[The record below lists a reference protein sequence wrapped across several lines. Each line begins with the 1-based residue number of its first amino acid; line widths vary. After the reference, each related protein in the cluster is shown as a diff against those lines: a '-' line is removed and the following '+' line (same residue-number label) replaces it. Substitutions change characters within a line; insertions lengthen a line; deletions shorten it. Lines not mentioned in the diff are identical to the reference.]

1 MASGIE
7 NQIYDLL
14 KIPTVD
20 YVQHFWYVILEPGW
34 QPGGKLP
41 AGCQPG
47 TKITLKKLP
56 TTILEP

>member
-34 QPGGKLP
+34 QPGG
-41 AGCQPG
+41 GCHPG
-47 TKITLKKLP
+47 SKITLKKLFR
-56 TTILEP
+56 TIPEP